1 MSTFI
6 GWEFKIGDIVRLP
19 SNQGKG
25 VVVARK
31 CIEDAE
37 GREFSYSV
45 FNKATEHS
53 TDYLQ
58 SELMSVKAMPEV

>member
-1 MSTFI
+1 MTTVI
-6 GWEFKIGDIVRLP
+6 GWEFKIGDIVALP

-25 VVVARK
+25 VVVACK

-37 GREFSYSV
+37 GKEFSYSV
-45 FNKATEHS
+45 FNKAIEHS

-58 SELMSVKAMPEV
+58 SELIKVKE